1 MRAAALACAALL
13 AWPAPAGAQSVPTG
27 PPAVVALGLATDAE
41 RLTRLHLQWAQDVL
55 ATRARRGFTECVRE
69 MDAAARRLLARAP
82 DAETREAL
90 LLFLLVLDD
99 TRPFAARSPSREVA
113 QKVLDRGEELRWAAE
128 RAARALQSNSTTA
141 ALPALHGVARVALL
155 SQRLARD
162 RFVERW
168 EPGGTAAATAA
179 ELEREIRGLEGL
191 LATQPEAASELQ
203 LADNQLQF
211 LRELPK
217 GRLDAR
223 GAQTAAKAADH
234 ALESLVRLSRLLQPA
249 APPR

>member
-1 MRAAALACAALL
+1 MPSATHDQ
-13 AWPAPAGAQSVPTG
+13 WPK
-27 PPAVVALGLATDAE
+27 
-41 RLTRLHLQWAQDVL
+41 
-55 ATRARRGFTECVRE
+55 
-69 MDAAARRLLARAP
+69 
-82 DAETREAL
+82 
-90 LLFLLVLDD
+90 LD
-99 TRPFAARSPSREVA
+99 EVA

-141 ALPALHGVARVALL
+141 ALPALHAVARVALL

-162 RFVERW
+162 RFIERW
-168 EPGGTAAATAA
+168 EPGGTAAATAT
-179 ELEREIRGLEGL
+179 ELEREIRELEGL
-191 LATQPEAASELQ
+191 LATQPEAATELQ

-234 ALESLVRLSRLLQPA
+234 ALESLVRLSRRLQPA
-249 APPR
+249 APAQ